1 MSKQN
6 IVVIGGGT
14 GIYPVV
20 TALRELGEFC
30 TCIINTSDSGG
41 STGRIRDEFGFPPV
55 GDLRQSLAAL
65 ADPESQAEIRDL
77 LLYRFSKGVGLNGHN
92 LGNLLLTAM
101 QDLTGSTTK
110 ALEMAQSVFRIEG
123 RVVPVSEDAY
133 DLHVTYADGQKL
145 RGEHELDEPNSPH
158 QPVVELT
165 LDPIPTLNPELPKI
179 LSDATHIIIG
189 PGDYYASLQSV
200 LLVPGM
206 KEALKNSSAKIAFFV
221 NIMTRAT
228 QTIHMT
234 ASDHVRGIEDS
245 VGKRLDHIFI
255 NTGPID
261 KDELEHYAA
270 ADERPV
276 KHDLMEDNRV
286 LEDRF
291 VAEAEL
297 QHGADVVARSLLR
310 HNSDVVKKVLQST
323 FSL

>member
-1 MSKQN
+1 MSKLN
-6 IVVIGGGT
+6 FVVIGGGT

-30 TCIINTSDSGG
+30 TCVINTSDSGG

-65 ADPESQAEIRDL
+65 ADPKSQAEIRDL
-77 LLYRFSKGVGLNGHN
+77 LLYRFSKGVGLSGHN

-133 DLHVTYADGQKL
+133 DLDIIYNDGQKL
-145 RGEHELDEPNSPH
+145 RGEHELDDPNSPH
-158 QPVVELT
+158 QSIAQLS

-206 KEALKNSSAKIAFFV
+206 KEALKNSSAKLAYFV

-228 QTIHMT
+228 QTIHMS
-234 ASDHVRGIEDS
+234 ASDHVSGIESS
-245 VGKRLDHIFI
+245 VGKLLDYIFI
-255 NTGPID
+255 NTGHID
-261 KDELEHYAA
+261 VDVLEHYAA
-270 ADERPV
+270 ADEHPV
-276 KHDLMEDNRV
+276 QHDLKHDARV
-286 LEDRF
+286 IEGSF

-297 QHGADVVARSLLR
+297 QQGADVVARSLLR